1 MSDSDRL
8 TETELMARLG
18 LGRAAPQVCDF
29 CSGLHKHVPA
39 AWIYPATAASID
51 LGGHLVQIDLGS
63 MDWCA
68 CEICATFIEADD
80 YSSLAR
86 HMGHAPGAM
95 PSSLQM
101 FRRARIGPAQRL

>member
-18 LGRAAPQVCDF
+18 LGCPPPQICDF
-29 CSGLHKHVPA
+29 CSGLDQHVPA
-39 AWIYPATAASID
+39 TWIYPATAASID
-51 LGGHLVQIDLGS
+51 LGGQLVQIDLGP
-63 MDWCA
+63 MDWYA
-68 CEICATFIEADD
+68 CETCAAFIEADD

-86 HMGHAPGAM
+86 HMGHPPGAM